1 MCHQKEEHQMGGKLN
16 EERDFNNKVAAASI
30 LDSALDIILKSRQ
43 VKTED
48 NSE

>member
-1 MCHQKEEHQMGGKLN
+1 MGRKLN
-16 EERDFNNKVAAASI
+16 KERDLNNQVVAVSI
-30 LDSALDIILKSRQ
+30 LESALDIILKSRQ